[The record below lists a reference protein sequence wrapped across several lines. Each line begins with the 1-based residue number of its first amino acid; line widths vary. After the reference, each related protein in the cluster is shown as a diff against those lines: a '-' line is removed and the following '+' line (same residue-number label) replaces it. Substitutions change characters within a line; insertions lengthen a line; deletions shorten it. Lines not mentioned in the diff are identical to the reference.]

1 MRVTVRQRARIMRS
15 WSVKLGACA
24 VLHPLLVE
32 GAPLPTTLPT
42 DTTSVSFGAN
52 GYSGTIPTEFGKLTK
67 MSSNFLLNSNKVH
80 PPCPPSTR
88 STPP

>member
-24 VLHPLLVE
+24 VLHLLLVD

-42 DTTSVSFGAN
+42 ATTSISAASS

-67 MSSNFLLNSNKVH
+67 LNGMDLDG
-80 PPCPPSTR
+80 
-88 STPP
+88 

>member
-1 MRVTVRQRARIMRS
+1 MGS

-24 VLHPLLVE
+24 VLHLLLAD

-42 DTTSVSFGAN
+42 ATTSISADSS

-67 MSSNFLLNSNKVH
+67 LTTLHLYK
-80 PPCPPSTR
+80 
-88 STPP
+88 

>member
-1 MRVTVRQRARIMRS
+1 MGS

-24 VLHPLLVE
+24 VLHLLLQAD

-42 DTTSVSFGAN
+42 DTTSVYASSS

-67 MSSNFLLNSNKVH
+67 VTTLQLYK
-80 PPCPPSTR
+80 
-88 STPP
+88 

>member
-1 MRVTVRQRARIMRS
+1 MRVTVRQRARIMGS

-24 VLHPLLVE
+24 VLHLLLVD

-42 DTTSVSFGAN
+42 ATTSISAPSS

-67 MSSNFLLNSNKVH
+67 LTSMNLYK
-80 PPCPPSTR
+80 
-88 STPP
+88 

>member
-1 MRVTVRQRARIMRS
+1 MRVTVRHRARIMRS

-24 VLHPLLVE
+24 VLHLLLVD

-42 DTTSVSFGAN
+42 ATTSISAPSS

-67 MSSNFLLNSNKVH
+67 LTSMNLYK
-80 PPCPPSTR
+80 
-88 STPP
+88 

>member
-24 VLHPLLVE
+24 VLHLLLAD

-42 DTTSVSFGAN
+42 SNTTSVSWASS

-67 MSSNFLLNSNKVH
+67 ATLMHLYK
-80 PPCPPSTR
+80 
-88 STPP
+88 